1 MRDTDL
7 YGRIL
12 GIESLWEV
20 TGVELRLEAGDVE
33 VFVARGSGESY
44 RCPACDGAASR
55 HDSRRRRWR
64 HLATCQDRTILTADV
79 PRVRCA
85 EHGVLTIGVPWSDAG
100 SRFTALFEALVVDW
114 LGEARMSAVAR
125 RLDLSWDQVDGVMQR
140 AVKRGLERRGSV
152 PAFRRLGV
160 DETSFQ
166 KRLEYVRVVAD
177 IKGEARVHHVAVG
190 RGKEALSSYYESL
203 SDAERS
209 KIETVAMEMWAAY
222 MSATVL
228 GLANRDQ
235 KLAFDRFR
243 VAHALTLRCG

>member
-1 MRDTDL
+1 MTRDTDL

-12 GIESLWEV
+12 GIESSWEV
-20 TGVELRLEAGDVE
+20 TGVEMRLEAGDVE

-44 RCPACDGAASR
+44 RCPECGGSASR
-55 HDSRRRRWR
+55 H
-64 HLATCQDRTILTADV
+64 
-79 PRVRCA
+79 
-85 EHGVLTIGVPWSDAG
+85 
-100 SRFTALFEALVVDW
+100 
-114 LGEARMSAVAR
+114 
-125 RLDLSWDQVDGVMQR
+125 
-140 AVKRGLERRGSV
+140 
-152 PAFRRLGV
+152 
-160 DETSFQ
+160 
-166 KRLEYVRVVAD
+166 EYVRVVAD
-177 IKGEARVHHVAVG
+177 IKGEARVHHVADG

-209 KIETVAMEMWAAY
+209 KIETVAMERWAAY